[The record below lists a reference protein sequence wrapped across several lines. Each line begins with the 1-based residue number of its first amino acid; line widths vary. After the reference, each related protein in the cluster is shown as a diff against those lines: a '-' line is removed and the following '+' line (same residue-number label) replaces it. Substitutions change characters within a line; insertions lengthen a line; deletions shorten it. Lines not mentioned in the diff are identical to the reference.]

1 MSAVNKAI
9 LMGTGCAM
17 GMSLF
22 LWITKML
29 PIFIWVTLPGWIFAW
44 LILFAFHAQES
55 AHRDALDLVLLT
67 VGNAA
72 AYSGFF
78 LFILT
83 RPKDG

>member
-1 MSAVNKAI
+1 
-9 LMGTGCAM
+9 M
-17 GMSLF
+17 GMTLF
-22 LWITKML
+22 LWITKMGL
-29 PIFIWVTLPGWIFAW
+29 IFIWVTLPGYIFSWA
-44 LILFAFHAQES
+44 ILFAFRAQDS
-55 AHRDALDLVLLT
+55 VHRDALGIVLLT